1 MILKVDIIFFFF
13 GFVEDYSFF
22 CNVFEYELS
31 IFHVYSSYAL
41 TLKVVISR
49 KKKPTNY
56 TLFKPSLPSLHQLL
70 IVSTRANTP

>member
-31 IFHVYSSYAL
+31 IFHVYSCYAF

-49 KKKPTNY
+49 KKKNQQIIPFLSRHFRVCTS
-56 TLFKPSLPSLHQLL
+56 F
-70 IVSTRANTP
+70 